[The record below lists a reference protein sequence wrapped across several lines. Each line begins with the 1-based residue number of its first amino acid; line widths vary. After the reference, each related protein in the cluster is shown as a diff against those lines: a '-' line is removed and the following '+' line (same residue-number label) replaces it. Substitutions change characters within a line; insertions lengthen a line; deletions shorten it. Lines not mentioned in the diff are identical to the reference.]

1 MIQQSLILTSTH
13 CFSNI
18 TTLSRSIPRRNS
30 LNLDYLYHVCGP
42 ACQKKNGTQI
52 VKSARFWLIFVPLRA
67 IFSNI
72 MNFNSETG
80 FRLLSFIEIR
90 PWKRKKKFK
99 KDERASERWS
109 HFEWWLCE
117 CERMSDD
124 VCNREITKNSRVLK
138 ALNHFNF
145 SFALWGASSKL
156 LTQTIADDN
165 L

>member
-1 MIQQSLILTSTH
+1 MLWSPAANLDFLSLERETKKKIQSYTVHHHLYRGWACVPKKKWHANRKKCQILTYFRATPCHFFKHNEFQFWDRIST
-13 CFSNI
+13 
-18 TTLSRSIPRRNS
+18 
-30 LNLDYLYHVCGP
+30 
-42 ACQKKNGTQI
+42 A
-52 VKSARFWLIFVPLRA
+52 
-67 IFSNI
+67 
-72 MNFNSETG
+72 
-80 FRLLSFIEIR
+80 FIEIR

-117 CERMSDD
+117 CERRMSDD
-124 VCNREITKNSRVLK
+124 LCNREITKNSRVLK